1 MTPDVASIFHL
12 MPQFGAG
19 TVIPSDVRLIL
30 IDCFDTL
37 VEFRDWQW
45 RPRRGVVALLSHFHV
60 NGVPRAVISDAAA
73 DTVASALAQSGLA
86 MYIDRVYDGDLAADP
101 LSDGQRRKRLDLP
114 LADFAVAPAQVVF
127 IGDSQ
132 ADAEAA
138 SHFKVPFVRVPRG
151 EDSTFDFSVLLHGP
165 SRYDSGDFS
174 AKMLDHWRKPMN

>member
-1 MTPDVASIFHL
+1 MSSS

-19 TVIPSDVRLIL
+19 TVIPGDVRLIL
-30 IDCFDTL
+30 LDCFDTL

-60 NGVPRAVISDAAA
+60 NNVPRAVISDAAP
-73 DTVASALAQSGLA
+73 DTIASALAQSGLTP
-86 MYIDRVYDGDLAADP
+86 YIDRVYDGDLAAEP
-101 LSDGQRRKRLDLP
+101 LGDGQRRKRLDLP
-114 LADFAVAPAQVVF
+114 LADFGLAPDQAVF

-138 SHFKVPFVRVPRG
+138 RHFKVPFVRVPRG
-151 EDSTFDFSVLLHGP
+151 EDSTFDFAVLLRGP

-174 AKMLDHWRKPMN
+174 VKMLDHWRKPIG